1 MPPKLKSQKLSLE
14 DDDVLEKKVEI
25 AVYFLFSYPW
35 EIFIHCMVERE
46 HFFSGLENKD
56 NLRPV
61 QRSRRARSGQAGC
74 GGYHQEVQRY
84 GQVVFPF
91 KRE

>member
-1 MPPKLKSQKLSLE
+1 MTIFNVGYSFTVWLKEST
-14 DDDVLEKKVEI
+14 
-25 AVYFLFSYPW
+25 
-35 EIFIHCMVERE
+35 
-46 HFFSGLENKD
+46 FFSGLENKD